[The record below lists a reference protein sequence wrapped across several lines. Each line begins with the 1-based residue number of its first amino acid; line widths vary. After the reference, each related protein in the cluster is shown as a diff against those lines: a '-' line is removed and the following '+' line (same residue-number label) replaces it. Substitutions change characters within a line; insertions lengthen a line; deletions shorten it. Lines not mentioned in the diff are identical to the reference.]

1 MRKPQVVE
9 TDRPDLF
16 MLEADAGRLEL
27 QSVRFGNQNL
37 QPLTSPFVLW
47 INECDGQ
54 APKVKHKAA
63 A

>member
-1 MRKPQVVE
+1 
-9 TDRPDLF
+9 